1 MHRSLVAAL
10 SCLAISAGSA
20 AFAYEAADT
29 EDLLPADLD
38 RGAEGYAADCAEC
51 HASAAR
57 ITRRV
62 EGDTEEA
69 RAEWLEEFLPEHF
82 APDAQIRRD
91 IIAYMLAQ

>member
-1 MHRSLVAAL
+1 MQR
-10 SCLAISAGSA
+10 CLAAAAAILAIASGSA
-20 AFAYEAADT
+20 AFAYEAGKAD
-29 EDLLPADLD
+29 ELLPADLE
-38 RGAEGYAADCAEC
+38 RGEAGYAADCAEC

-62 EGDTEEA
+62 PGDDDEA

-82 APDAQIRRD
+82 APDAQVRRD